1 MSQDPNVI
9 RQDIA
14 DTQARMGDTVEAL
27 AYKADVPA
35 RARDAVNDRVDALKS
50 KVSGAVASVTS
61 AVSDAQGAISTA
73 AAAVPSPSESLSV
86 VRSVAADNPL
96 GLVIGSVAAGFLI
109 GLCLPVSDLERER
122 VGRLGE
128 RMTEQA
134 KSAATEAI
142 EQGKAAVTQAIGDA
156 ISNSTTSSA

>member
-1 MSQDPNVI
+1 VSQDPNLI

-14 DTQARMGDTVEAL
+14 DRQARMGDTVEAL
-27 AYKADVPA
+27 AYKANVPA

-50 KVSGAVASVTS
+50 KVSGAVASVTG
-61 AVSDAQGAISTA
+61 AVSDARGAISTA
-73 AAAVPSPSESLSV
+73 AAGVPPPSESLDAL
-86 VRSVAADNPL
+86 RSVAADNPL

-128 RMTEQA
+128 RVTEQA
-134 KSAATEAI
+134 KTAATEAI
-142 EQGKAAVTQAIGDA
+142 EQGKVTLSQAIGDA
-156 ISNSTTSSA
+156 ISGSAT